1 LQIPGVFVTSRVPD
15 MHSNYFKHAGLAV
28 VPMWIARSIQN
39 KTLEAIAIAKPAVV
53 MPQALEGIDLPK
65 EPTLYLAEDA
75 QDFAKPCIN
84 ALTEDQAA
92 FRGAH
97 ARQWAQD
104 QYS

>member
-1 LQIPGVFVTSRVPD
+1 
-15 MHSNYFKHAGLAV
+15 
-28 VPMWIARSIQN
+28 MWIARGIQN
-39 KTLEAIAIAKPAVV
+39 KALEAIAIAKPTVV

-92 FRGAH
+92 LRGAH

-104 QYS
+104 

>member
-1 LQIPGVFVTSRVPD
+1 
-15 MHSNYFKHAGLAV
+15 MHFNYFKHAGLAV

-53 MPQALEGIDLPK
+53 MPKALEGIDLPK
-65 EPTLYLAEDA
+65 GPTLYLAEDA

-84 ALTEDQAA
+84 ALTEGQAA
-92 FRGAH
+92 FRGTH

-104 QYS
+104 QFS